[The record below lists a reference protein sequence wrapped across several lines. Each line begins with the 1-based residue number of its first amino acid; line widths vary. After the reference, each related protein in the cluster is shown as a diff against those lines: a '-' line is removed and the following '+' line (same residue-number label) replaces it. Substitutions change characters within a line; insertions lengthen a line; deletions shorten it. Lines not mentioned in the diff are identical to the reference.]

1 MDTSV
6 TIIGAVITALMG
18 IPLYMVFRSNSLKKS
33 EIKRIMSQ
41 FPQYQFDETETQNK
55 RVYALDTKNKAFML
69 IDFNHK
75 PESVF
80 VENLSDATACRIIPT
95 TEGRAQNIVK
105 IEFEFQFKDGKKE
118 LVPCYDA
125 AHDQITQ
132 VCLFEDHELAK
143 KWQKKIILS
152 LAV

>member
-1 MDTSV
+1 MDNSV

-33 EIKRIMSQ
+33 EIKRIMAQ

-55 RVYALDTKNKAFML
+55 RVYALDAKNKAFLL

-80 VENLSDATACRIIPT
+80 VENLSDATACRLIPT
-95 TEGRAQNIVK
+95 TEGRVQNIVK
-105 IEFEFQFKDGKKE
+105 IEFEFQFKDGSKE

-125 AHDQITQ
+125 AYDQITQ